1 MSTPTEALSTIDR
14 RNIAVRDEFA
24 ATERRLSA
32 EMAAITLSA
41 RAKAEV
47 EARFVYSERNPRDWD
62 DVRVRVL
69 ADCERFEF
77 AKAARYKIPNRGE
90 GFTIRFVER
99 TLALMGN
106 LYCPSYVIY
115 EDDERRTIR
124 ATVIDLERNV
134 TWERDVTVQ
143 KTVERQDSTGREVVR
158 IRQKAD
164 GGRIAIVRATDE
176 ELLSKEGSAISKA
189 QRTNGQRLIPPGLLE
204 EAKTAIEAT
213 LNKKVLDDPEA
224 ERKAIADAFASLGVL
239 PSQLKDY
246 LGCEL
251 AQIAPAELVG
261 LREVFTAIRE
271 GHVTWRE
278 LVADRRTAQEQA
290 GVAEPPMIDK
300 SRTSALKDR
309 LRKSSEV
316 ASSTSE
322 AAAGSG
328 AHDTQN
334 GESIATSEAP
344 APQSGQGTSTRQTA
358 TDDKAGGTSTAPADS
373 SGQIG
378 HAGTAEASSKATDS
392 PAPEIPAHIAL
403 LEGYRAKVGDKPFY
417 LIMAKARRKYP
428 DGFAI
433 GHWRTE
439 VPAEIA
445 EEIIFDLEDE
455 ITAQRE
461 GRKGKKP

>member
-1 MSTPTEALSTIDR
+1 MSTPTEIAPIDR
-14 RNIAVRDEFA
+14 RNLAVREEFA

-32 EMAAITLSA
+32 ELSAITLSA

-69 ADCERFEF
+69 ADCDRFEF

-99 TLALMGN
+99 AIALMGN
-106 LYCPSYVIY
+106 IYAPAYVIY

-134 TWERDVTVQ
+134 TWERDVTVA
-143 KTVERQDSTGREVVR
+143 KTVERQDSSGREVVR

-204 EAKTAIEAT
+204 EAKTAIEET
-213 LNKKVLDDPEA
+213 IKRKVLDDPEA
-224 ERKAIADAFASLGVL
+224 ERKAIADAFASIGVL

-246 LGCEL
+246 IGCEL
-251 AQIAPAELVG
+251 AAIAPSELVS
-261 LREVFTAIRE
+261 LREVFTAIRD

-278 LVADRRTAQEQA
+278 LVADKKTATEQA
-290 GVAEPPMIDK
+290 GGTEPPMMAAT

-309 LRKSSEV
+309 LRKVPGTDS
-316 ASSTSE
+316 
-322 AAAGSG
+322 
-328 AHDTQN
+328 
-334 GESIATSEAP
+334 AP
-344 APQSGQGTSTRQTA
+344 APEAAQEGAETPSDVSAPSTGQDSNITTQQTA
-358 TDDKAGGTSTAPADS
+358 TVNKGGEPSTAGLYS
-373 SGQIG
+373 SGPNW
-378 HAGTAEASSKATDS
+378 HAGMAEASSKATGS
-392 PAPEIPAHIAL
+392 PAPELPAHITL
-403 LEGYRAKVGDKPFY
+403 LEGYRAKVGDKAFY
-417 LIMAKARRKYP
+417 LILAKARRAYP
-428 DGFAI
+428 DGFEI

-439 VPAEIA
+439 VPADIA
-445 EEIIFDLEDE
+445 EQIALDLEDE
-455 ITAQRE
+455 IVAQRE
-461 GRKGKKP
+461 RKGKKG